1 MTFTRSNANFTGT
14 IVLLSPSF
22 VAPAAHVITIVLF
35 FVIFR
40 VYIMPF
46 QLCTFRCVG
55 CVISSGFAVD
65 PGLEGGEKRGQGP
78 AC

>member
-22 VAPAAHVITIVLF
+22 VAPAALVMTVVLF
-35 FVIFR
+35 FVVLR
-40 VYIMPF
+40 AYIMAI

-55 CVISSGFAVD
+55 CDVVSAQASSGTQVLH
-65 PGLEGGEKRGQGP
+65 GSGQGQP
-78 AC
+78 C